1 MKDII
6 IVEGTHDEIKL
17 KSVFPNIEC
26 VVTNGS
32 EISQDTIAYIKK
44 LSLTHKIIIFTDPD
58 SPGERI
64 RSIITNEVPNASQ
77 AFLRKKDCISNN
89 KKKVGIEHA
98 PKEAIIAALENVYTP
113 TNDKETITM
122 NEIFELGLNGNSNS
136 AYLRDKISDYLNI
149 GKPNSKTFL
158 KRLNLLQIDYDTLK
172 DIICKV
178 K

>member
-6 IVEGTHDEIKL
+6 VVEGTHDEIKL
-17 KSVFPNIEC
+17 KSIFPNIEC

-32 EISQDTIAYIKK
+32 EISNETISYIKE
-44 LSLTHKIIIFTDPD
+44 LALTHKIIIFTDPD
-58 SPGERI
+58 APGERI
-64 RSIITNEVPNASQ
+64 RTIITNEVPNASH

-98 PKEAIIAALENVYTP
+98 AKEAIVVALEDVYTP
-113 TNDKETITM
+113 TEDKETITM
-122 NEIFELGLNGNSNS
+122 NEIFELGLNGNPNS

-158 KRLNLLQIDYDTLK
+158 KRLNLLQIDYNKLK
-172 DIICKV
+172 EIICKV